1 MKWKDLLDI
10 LIVSFVIY
18 NIYKLIAGTRSVQFL
33 IGILVLAFSYFI
45 AIVLDLD
52 TFLWL
57 FNKALW
63 WLPFALVVIFQNE
76 LRRMVMKLGEKT
88 PLFSDLFRRSEREIM
103 NILPKAVYNMAKRKT
118 GALIVIMKSTGLMGV
133 IEQGIKLDSI
143 LSGELIE
150 SIFVPNNP
158 LHDGAVVIVEDRIAA
173 AACLLPLTERRDLE
187 KIFGTRHRA
196 AIGITE
202 ESDAVV
208 VVVSEE
214 NGKVSI
220 AQSGKL
226 YFDLKREKFERTLV
240 RFLFKPPGEAK
251 DKVYKSINLWIED
264 AKKEW
269 VSLISRFRGRN
280 GTKDKEK
287 DDNRPVEQKLPNQA
301 VKENSASKELSKARE
316 GND

>member
-1 MKWKDLLDI
+1 MLDI

-103 NILPKAVYNMAKRKT
+103 DVLPAAVYNMSRKKT
-118 GALIVIMKSTGLMGV
+118 GALIVIVKSTGLMGI

-143 LSGELIE
+143 LSEELIE

-220 AQSGKL
+220 AQGGKL

-240 RFLFKPPGEAK
+240 RFLFKSSGEAK
-251 DKVYKSINLWIED
+251 DNIYKSLNLWIED
-264 AKKEW
+264 AKKKW
-269 VSLISRFRGRN
+269 VSLVSRYIGQYRSKRKEHN
-280 GTKDKEK
+280 DKRPTETKTPEEAIKTSPSD
-287 DDNRPVEQKLPNQA
+287 
-301 VKENSASKELSKARE
+301 KELSKVRD
-316 GND
+316 GRD

>member
-10 LIVSFVIY
+10 LIVSFIIY

-45 AIVLDLD
+45 ATVLDLD

-103 NILPKAVYNMAKRKT
+103 DVLPAAVYNMAKKKT
-118 GALIVIMKSTGLMGV
+118 GALIVIVKSTGLIGI

-208 VVVSEE
+208 IVVSEE

-220 AQSGKL
+220 VQGGKL
-226 YFDLKREKFERTLV
+226 YFDLKREKFESTLV

-251 DKVYKSINLWIED
+251 DKIYKSLNLWLED
-264 AKKEW
+264 TKKKW
-269 VSLISRFRGRN
+269 LDLVSRYRSQYGGNSKDN
-280 GTKDKEK
+280 GVNPSVEK
-287 DDNRPVEQKLPNQA
+287 DMKSKTI
-301 VKENSASKELSKARE
+301 KESSSDKELSNTK
-316 GND
+316 GG